1 MHLATMV
8 RLVVKEMQHCDRRC
22 VHAILAPAIG
32 VPHRPGEKVIIG
44 FFKERFDTRV
54 FLPSRSAKF
63 NQVLEQNSIQWRC
76 RITATSKPRHP
87 NPIAKQYMVQQTMD
101 AAERTTALA
110 SVLSKLELAALFV
123 YPLIR
128 ASIVASKHPESIQHN
143 SIDRRVSDG
152 R

>member
-32 VPHRPGEKVIIG
+32 VPHRPDEKAIIG

-76 RITATSKPRHP
+76 RITATGKPRHP

-101 AAERTTALA
+101 AAEGATALA
-110 SVLSKLELAALFV
+110 PVLSYVQLAARFV
-123 YPLIR
+123 KSLIR
-128 ASIVASKHPESIQHN
+128 DSIVASQHSESIEHS
-143 SIDRRVSDG
+143 SIDSRVSDG